1 MPLVLTYLAL
11 GSNLGN
17 RESHLK
23 AAVAGLS
30 SHAIQPTRCASIY
43 LTEPRDN
50 VDQPWFLNT
59 IIEASTELE
68 PEPLLD
74 ACLAVENT
82 NYRVR
87 DARRVKGPRTI
98 DIDIILYS
106 NQIVQT
112 PRLTIPHP
120 RYTCRRFVLEP
131 LAEIASGF
139 VDPVQLKT
147 VVELLNET
155 QDAGQVRR
163 TAPPLF

>member
-17 RESHLK
+17 RESYLR

-30 SHAIQPTRCASIY
+30 GHAIQPTRCASVY

-50 VDQPWFLNT
+50 FDQPWFLNT
-59 IIEASTELE
+59 VIEASTALG
-68 PEPLLD
+68 PDQLLD
-74 ACLAVENT
+74 ACLSVENA
-82 NYRVR
+82 NHRVR
-87 DARRVKGPRTI
+87 DASKGPRTI

-106 NQIVQT
+106 DKIVQT

-120 RYTCRRFVLEP
+120 RYTHRRFVLEP
-131 LAEIASGF
+131 LAEIASEL
-139 VDPVQLKT
+139 VDPIRLKT
-147 VVELLNET
+147 IKQLLDET
-155 QDAGQVRR
+155 QDTGQVRQ